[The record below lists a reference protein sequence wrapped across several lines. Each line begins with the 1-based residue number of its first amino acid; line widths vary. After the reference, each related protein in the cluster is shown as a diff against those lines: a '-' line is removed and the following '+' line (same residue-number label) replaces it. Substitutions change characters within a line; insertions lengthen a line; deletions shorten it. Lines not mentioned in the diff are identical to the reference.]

1 MQRHR
6 RSALNALLIFFI
18 TFAASWPALAQEDNA
33 GPPPETPPTPRAQSD
48 ERPAPPAESPTALE
62 RSERPSEPE
71 ADAPGQA
78 EQPPRA
84 PRAEE
89 RRDETEA
96 PDARTEDTADAPADE
111 QPDEPVEADAAR
123 EADAESPAEDAAEDE
138 VEEPAEAAEEPAES
152 PPAASPARTTR
163 SANDAETTAAAA
175 RQEVRERRSEAISQ
189 SISQLSSEDAEEMS
203 DTRKAA
209 LVGQVAQGARVELG
223 ALREETAQARL
234 TLERV
239 QQMARDIAR
248 DRRVVPREVRTG
260 QIPTLGASNRWDA
273 LQETNAELQELIDRA
288 FTERLRLLSDIPEAE
303 DALDQVESLRTTSG
317 DSFDPSLRTVL
328 EDAEGYL
335 NERLTAMQDLLDVY
349 NEQAAI
355 ATDAY
360 DEGSQYA
367 QELSAAMV
375 AARQRGLLARSDAG
389 ISLDT
394 FRAIGAGVS
403 ELADIGGAIATAYRE
418 EGRPPQTMLAYVLRL
433 VGSALLL
440 AALVLLWTKLPGW
453 LTSVFDETEG
463 GEPKPDTDGGEELH
477 DLRQRRYVELLTP
490 VARAAILAALAAIT
504 LRLWGLPAEWVTAAL
519 AVLGTWAG
527 YFALVAVLRELLA
540 PRHADLRIVP
550 IGSQAASAVYRLLR
564 ALALWSAIILPII
577 WALSVLEYQAEDVLV
592 LLSVL
597 HVVGLA
603 IIAGWL
609 IYAEGGPR
617 EFIDGAEATAAD
629 PLRRVAAIAVPII
642 LALVAAIAILK
653 AVGYVNLGGYLARI
667 LYLELPLIIVAL
679 VLDWQIRKR
688 YAGGSAWHTRL
699 RAGLWAVVAV
709 AQIPVLGL
717 RWHHW
722 LATVD
727 FLKRPLFVVAENE
740 VSVFSI
746 FRAII
751 VILIAWMIARFS
763 RTWLSRSQRLRERFS
778 EGLQYTLSSLTFY
791 MILVIGI
798 LWAMLVGG
806 FPLNALTVLAGMAG
820 IGLGF
825 GLQDMVSNFVAG
837 LILLIERPL
846 AVGDYVEV
854 AGTWGR
860 VTSIS
865 LRSTVVRTQS
875 NVHILVPNADII
887 SSQLTN
893 LSHHDLSLR
902 IDVPIGVSYDAD
914 IDHVADVLVEVAKS
928 HEDISDF
935 PEPKARLSD
944 FGDSSINMLL
954 MAWVS
959 DPEGHRRIM
968 LELNLEIWRALKHE
982 GIEIPFP
989 QHDLHLREDSA
1000 PLRVETGS
1008 AEQQEA
1014 LDEDQPQ

>member
-1 MQRHR
+1 M
-6 RSALNALLIFFI
+6 
-18 TFAASWPALAQEDNA
+18 
-33 GPPPETPPTPRAQSD
+33 
-48 ERPAPPAESPTALE
+48 
-62 RSERPSEPE
+62 E
-71 ADAPGQA
+71 ADA
-78 EQPPRA
+78 
-84 PRAEE
+84 
-89 RRDETEA
+89 T
-96 PDARTEDTADAPADE
+96 
-111 QPDEPVEADAAR
+111 R
-123 EADAESPAEDAAEDE
+123 EADAESSAADASEDE
-138 VEEPAEAAEEPAES
+138 VEEPAEPTETADEEPTPS
-152 PPAASPARTTR
+152 PSTSSPSRTTR
-163 SANDAETTAAAA
+163 SASDAEATAAAT
-175 RQEVRERRSEAISQ
+175 RQDVRERRSEAISQ
-189 SISQLSSEDAEEMS
+189 SISQLSAEDVGEMS
-203 DTRKAA
+203 PMQKAA
-209 LVGQVAQGARVELG
+209 LVGQIAQGARVELG
-223 ALREETAQARL
+223 ALREETAEARL
-234 TLERV
+234 TLERL
-239 QQMARDIAR
+239 QQMAEEIAR
-248 DRRVVPREVRTG
+248 DRRVVPRQVRTG
-260 QIPTLGASNRWDA
+260 QIPGLGASNRWDA

-303 DALDQVESLRTTSG
+303 DALDQVANLRMTSG
-317 DSFDPSLRTVL
+317 ESFDESVRQVL

-335 NERLTAMQDLLDVY
+335 GERLEAMQTLLELY
-349 NEQAAI
+349 NQQAAI

-360 DEGSQYA
+360 DESSMYA
-367 QELSAAMV
+367 EELSAAMV
-375 AARQRGLLARSDAG
+375 AARHRGLLARSDAG
-389 ISLDT
+389 LSLDT
-394 FRAIGAGVS
+394 FRAIGAS
-403 ELADIGGAIATAYRE
+403 LAGLPKLGDAVTSGYRE
-418 EGRPPQTMLAYVLRL
+418 EGRPPQTMLTYVLRL

-440 AALVLLWTKLPGW
+440 AALVLLWTKLPAW
-453 LTSVFDETEG
+453 LASVFETDRN
-463 GEPKPDTDGGEELH
+463 EPPRPDTDGGEGLQ

-490 VARAAILAALAAIT
+490 VARAAILAALAAVA
-504 LRLWGLPAEWVTAAL
+504 LRLWGLPPEWITATL

-540 PRHADLRIVP
+540 PRHAELRIVP
-550 IGSQAASAVYRLLR
+550 IGSQAASAAYRLLR

-577 WALSVLEYQAEDVLV
+577 WALSGLEYQAEDVLV

-609 IYAEGGPR
+609 IYAEGGPG
-617 EFIDGAEATAAD
+617 EFIDGAEAIAAD

-642 LALVAAIAILK
+642 LGLVAAIAILK

-679 VLDWQIRKR
+679 VLDWQIRR
-688 YAGGSAWHTRL
+688 HFAAGSAWRARL
-699 RAGLWAVVAV
+699 RAGLWALVGV

-722 LATVD
+722 LAIID
-727 FLKRPLFVVAENE
+727 FLKRPLFVVAETE

-751 VILIAWMIARFS
+751 VILIAWMIARFL

-791 MILVIGI
+791 TILVIGI

-875 NVHILVPNADII
+875 NVHILVPNGDII

-914 IDHVADVLVEVAKS
+914 IDHVAEVLVEVANA
-928 HEDISDF
+928 HEDVSDF

-959 DPEGHRRIM
+959 DPEGHKRIM
-968 LELNLEIWRALKHE
+968 LELNLEIWRALKRE

-1000 PLRVETGS
+1000 PLRIAGGS
-1008 AEQQEA
+1008 SDQPGSPG
-1014 LDEDQPQ
+1014 EDQSQ